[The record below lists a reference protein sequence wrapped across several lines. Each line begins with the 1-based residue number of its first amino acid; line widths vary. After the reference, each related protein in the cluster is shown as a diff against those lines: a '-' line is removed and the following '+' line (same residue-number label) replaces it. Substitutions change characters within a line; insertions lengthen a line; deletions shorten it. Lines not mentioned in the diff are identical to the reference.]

1 LRCSAVTL
9 LCCLSLVANA
19 ELLYRQDFEGD
30 SARGWRDSGT
40 GSIRFTE
47 YAGNTT
53 LRLSNTKTATLSL
66 STSGYEQVKIS
77 MQMAAGGLGRRDAC
91 YSEVSADGGRS
102 WKVVVEV
109 RDGKD
114 DSVTLYYGQSAA
126 AELSNNPD
134 LRIRFRA
141 ATRRGIAYCWG
152 DNVTVEGRA
161 AGRAHQNALTT
172 DFLFSDGTL
181 PGPVD
186 YSAFSAVA
194 DAEPIDGTAVLNLIL
209 PVETADSMRSVV
221 DPFGYESA
229 GGPTRRSLPA
239 ANLLLLQVNGQL
251 IPSEQATLVTENAYW
266 DIGFRPGVAWRDTGA
281 EANRFALPFALYEK
295 NANCTHNGV
304 ITWASRDD
312 GEVSRAAYQVA
323 SETCPYFKFDLWG
336 TADIDVTAGEL
347 EEPDELLRAFEAE
360 RNTRFEQAALEELVE
375 RYPSIDIGAFG
386 SVGDMN
392 PEDMS
397 VYGLLV
403 DGTHYRSKCTTRY
416 GNYPYCSELLLPSYS
431 TAKSIVAGLALMQLE
446 ERFPGSAELTV
457 ADLVPECRNRR
468 WEDVTL
474 ENLVDMASGNYD
486 SAVYDRDERAVKH
499 IDFLYAATHD
509 ERIRA
514 ACRNYPRKS
523 KPGERWVYRTSD
535 TYIAGT
541 AMRAALAARL
551 GRDVDI
557 YEELLVQPILRPLGV
572 SPSLEDTRRSLD
584 EYRQPLTGW
593 GLSMLVDDAL
603 RIADWLQTD
612 GGFIDGERVL
622 DERLYE
628 AAMQRTETDRG
639 LEAVDTN
646 TRYNN
651 GFWSLDI
658 STFIGC
664 ERPVHVPFMS
674 GHGGIV
680 VALFPNGII
689 YYYFSDGYRFRW
701 REAAV
706 EVNEI
711 KSMCQ

>member
-1 LRCSAVTL
+1 M
-9 LCCLSLVANA
+9 SLIANA

-30 SARGWRDSGT
+30 SAQGWRDGGT
-40 GSIRFTE
+40 GSARFTE
-47 YAGNTT
+47 YAGNTA

-66 STSGYEQVKIS
+66 STSGYEQIKIS
-77 MQMAAGGLGRRDAC
+77 MQMAAAGLGRRDAC
-91 YSEVSADGGRS
+91 YAEVSADGGRS
-102 WKVVVEV
+102 WQVIV
-109 RDGKD
+109 RVSDGKD
-114 DSVTLYYGQSAA
+114 DSVTLYYGQTAA

-141 ATRRGIAYCWG
+141 ATRRGYAYCWG

-161 AGRAHQNALTT
+161 ADRARQNTLTT
-172 DFLFSDGTL
+172 EFLFSEGTL

-186 YSAFSAVA
+186 YSAFSANGEALSGTEVIKLKLA
-194 DAEPIDGTAVLNLIL
+194 AEPPDGMRAV
-209 PVETADSMRSVV
+209 A
-221 DPFGYESA
+221 DPFGYESS
-229 GGPTRRSLPA
+229 GRPDQRSLPA
-239 ANLLLLQVNGQL
+239 VDIVVLHSDGQL
-251 IPSEQATLVTENAYW
+251 VPPQEAVLATDNPYW
-266 DIGFRPGVAWRDTGA
+266 DIGFRPGISWRDA
-281 EANRFALPFALYEK
+281 EANANRFALPFALYER

-304 ITWASRDD
+304 VTWASRDD
-312 GEVSRAAYQVA
+312 GKPSRAAYQVV

-336 TADIDVTAGEL
+336 TTDVDVATVEF
-347 EEPDELLRAFEAE
+347 EDPDGVLRALEAE
-360 RNTRFEQAALEELVE
+360 RNTRFPVAALDELVE
-375 RYPSIDIGAFG
+375 RYPSVDIRAFG

-392 PEDMS
+392 PDDMS

-403 DGTHYRSKCTTRY
+403 DGVHYRSECNTRY
-416 GNYPYCSELLLPSYS
+416 GNYPFCSELLLPSYS

-446 ERFPGSAELTV
+446 ERYPGSTELTV

-468 WEDVTL
+468 WQDVTL

-499 IDFLYAATHD
+499 IEFLYAPTHD

-523 KPGERWVYRTSD
+523 EPGERWVYRTSD

-541 AMRAALAARL
+541 AMRAALVARL
-551 GRDVDI
+551 EQDVDI
-557 YEELLVQPILRPLGV
+557 YEELLVRPILKPLGV
-572 SPSLEDTRRSLD
+572 SPVIEDTRRSLD

-593 GLSMLVDDAL
+593 GLSMLVNDVL
-603 RIADWLQTD
+603 RIADWLHT
-612 GGFIDGERVL
+612 GGGLIDGERVL
-622 DERLYE
+622 DERLYD
-628 AAMQRTETDRG
+628 AAMQRVEEDRG
-639 LEAVDTN
+639 LEAIDASTH
-646 TRYNN
+646 YNN

-658 STFIGC
+658 GGFIGC

-680 VALFPNGII
+680 VALFPNGVT

-706 EVNEI
+706 EANKI
-711 KSMCQ
+711 RSMCQ

>member
-1 LRCSAVTL
+1 MRCSAAIL
-9 LCCLSLVANA
+9 LCGLSLAANA
-19 ELLYRQDFEGD
+19 DLLYRQDFEGD
-30 SARGWRDSGT
+30 SAQGWRDSGT

-66 STSGYEQVKIS
+66 STSGYEQIKIS
-77 MQMAAGGLGRRDAC
+77 VQMAAGGLGRRDAC
-91 YSEVSADGGRS
+91 YAEVSADGGDS
-102 WKVVVEV
+102 WQVVVQV

-114 DSVTLYYGQSAA
+114 DAVTLYHGQTAA

-141 ATRRGIAYCWG
+141 ATRRGNAYCWG

-161 AGRAHQNALTT
+161 AGRTRQNTLTT
-172 DFLFSDGTL
+172 NFLFSDGAL

-186 YSAFSAVA
+186 YNAFSANGEPVSGTEVIRLSLA
-194 DAEPIDGTAVLNLIL
+194 AEPADG
-209 PVETADSMRSVV
+209 MRVV
-221 DPFGYESA
+221 ADPFGYESS
-229 GGPTRRSLPA
+229 GSLDQRSLPGVDIVVLHA
-239 ANLLLLQVNGQL
+239 DGHLVPPQ
-251 IPSEQATLVTENAYW
+251 QAVLATDNPYW
-266 DIGFRPGVAWRDTGA
+266 DIGFRPGISWRDA
-281 EANRFALPFALYEK
+281 EAGANRFVLPFALYER

-304 ITWASRDD
+304 VTWASRDD
-312 GEVSRAAYQVA
+312 GELSRAAYQVV

-336 TADIDVTAGEL
+336 TTDVDVTAVESEDPGGT
-347 EEPDELLRAFEAE
+347 LRALEAE
-360 RNTRFEQAALEELVE
+360 RSTRFQLTALEDLIE
-375 RYPSIDIGAFG
+375 RYPSMDIRGFG

-403 DGTHYRSKCTTRY
+403 DGVHYRSECTTRY

-446 ERFPGSAELTV
+446 ERYPGSAELTV
-457 ADLVPECRNRR
+457 ADLVPECRNKR
-468 WEDVTL
+468 WQDVTL

-499 IDFLYAATHD
+499 IEFLYAPTHD

-523 KPGERWVYRTSD
+523 KPGKRWVYRTSD

-541 AMRAALAARL
+541 AMRAALAEKL

-557 YEELLVQPILRPLGV
+557 YEELLVRPILKPLGV
-572 SPSLEDTRRSLD
+572 SPVLEDTRRSLD
-584 EYRQPLTGW
+584 EYRQPFTGW
-593 GLSMLVDDAL
+593 GLSVLVDDML
-603 RIADWLQTD
+603 RIADWLHTGD
-612 GGFIDGERVL
+612 GLIDGERVL

-628 AAMQRTETDRG
+628 AAMQRAIEDRG
-639 LEAVDTN
+639 LEAIDAG

-658 STFIGC
+658 GPFIGC

-674 GHGGIV
+674 GHGGII
-680 VALFPNGII
+680 VALFPNGVT

-706 EVNEI
+706 EVNKI
-711 KSMCQ
+711 RSMCE